1 MPYLECLG
9 LPYNPQDFHRLMEV
23 CIYTSQSLTSIIG
36 GSMKEH
42 ITFCFFV
49 KENNYSVFARFQP
62 NPHLF
67 MGLTTQTH
75 RTTLEQPHGQLRSVI
90 IQSARAHRSIT
101 FCFFVKVGS

>member
-36 GSMKEH
+36 GSMKRTH
-42 ITFCFFV
+42 YLLFFCY
-49 KENNYSVFARFQP
+49 NYSVFARFQP

-90 IQSARAHRSIT
+90 IQSARAHR
-101 FCFFVKVGS
+101 